1 MSLSDYQMLN
11 VIKTYIRIMRGKVDS
26 ADMEGGTSKAGDESP
41 SPDEKMRNMLF
52 RRIDGIVS
60 EKIKKHE
67 S

>member
-52 RRIDGIVS
+52 HRIDG
-60 EKIKKHE
+60 
-67 S
+67 